1 MTPTP
6 YSASHNDLE
15 TMRKKETNHLHKEL
29 KCNSSNET
37 HLHPVALQPLISLAQ
52 QDRHD
57 KTLVVPYKDNEQVA
71 DD

>member
-1 MTPTP
+1 MTRLTF
-6 YSASHNDLE
+6 
-15 TMRKKETNHLHKEL
+15 KKFFICRLFNL
-29 KCNSSNET
+29 
-37 HLHPVALQPLISLAQ
+37 LISLAQ